1 MCIRDRSTPPEL
13 AADIIGKGLVMTGGT
28 SLLRNLDQ
36 LLAQETGIAV
46 HVADKPLLCVAMGCG
61 IGLSH
66 HAVLEKVLVSSP

>member
-1 MCIRDRSTPPEL
+1 
-13 AADIIGKGLVMTGGT
+13 MTGGT